1 MIDDHHDNKN
11 IPSRNVDPTA
21 NMETLNKSKVPR
33 IRDTAKSNMFHKQM
47 KILKENVKA
56 EVYTDLRTMVDVA
69 ITEHASMINVTQIQ
83 KMPENKSEAINEE
96 FNEIKSLIANLR
108 QQCDASEKKIVEYD
122 RWFPEIKNEVDKN
135 SIEV

>member
-1 MIDDHHDNKN
+1 
-11 IPSRNVDPTA
+11 
-21 NMETLNKSKVPR
+21 METLNKSNVPR

-83 KMPENKSEAINEE
+83 KIPENKSDAINEE
-96 FNEIKSLIANLR
+96 FNDIKSLIANLR
-108 QQCDASEKKIVEYD
+108 QQVDANEKKIIEYD
-122 RWFPEIKNEVDKN
+122 RWLPDIKNEVDKC